1 MGAYDSVLN
10 SGFGVNQNQQ
20 KNFANAIRKM
30 ATAYKRVQTMDEVTK
45 LKIKWAEESH
55 KLEMASTIQAMTLKD
70 KQIEA
75 QRFELDQARAAAEK
89 EAGLTQ
95 LRGRTMTGFL
105 DAYVRPQQEGKAA
118 DPKVLQQYQESFAEL
133 YAKDPRTAAM
143 FGQTTVGFA
152 KSMMALP
159 DQDRA
164 AQMAV
169 LENQTKMLEQRKVL
183 AQTEQEEEKN
193 IDVAQKQSY
202 ELVQADMGLDT
213 ISEINTEADRRLTS
227 IKAEFSN
234 LQGQMAPLLQIVK
247 DEQLKEQMSSAYAML
262 RGGTTNL
269 GEAASGLQATATAIR
284 NNMGGAEQGKWDA
297 ILGQMDNLYR
307 EVNATE
313 DYRRIEMNK
322 SDRIKDLTHTMVNDA
337 MRPGG
342 ATGPR
347 MSSSEA
353 IRFTRD
359 NLQSIMRVSS
369 EVAQEADSKLAAF
382 DNPGAEDVQKV
393 YALVADSVSK
403 QRGIPEKARPLVMD
417 SIDKI
422 VKDKLFQMK
431 EEADRARIR
440 RASTEIRD

>member
-20 KNFANAIRKM
+20 KSFANAVRKM
-30 ATAYKRVQTMDEVTK
+30 ATAYKRVETMDQVTK

-55 KLEMASTIQAMTLKD
+55 KLEMASTIQSMALKD

-75 QRFELDQARAAAEK
+75 QKFEIDQARASAEK

-105 DAYVRPQQEGKAA
+105 DAYVRPQQAGKAA
-118 DPKVLQQYQESFAEL
+118 DPAILQQYQESFAEL
-133 YAKDPRTAAM
+133 YARDPRTAAM

-152 KSMMALP
+152 KSMLALP
-159 DQDRA
+159 DQDRE

-183 AQTEQEEEKN
+183 AVTEQEEEKN

-202 ELVQADMGLDT
+202 ELVQADMGMDT
-213 ISEINTEADRRLTS
+213 VEEINTEADRRLTTVRT
-227 IKAEFSN
+227 EFSN

-247 DEQLKEQMSSAYAML
+247 DEQLKKEMASAYTL
-262 RGGTTNL
+262 LQGGTGSV
-269 GEAASGLQATATAIR
+269 GEAALGLQATATAIR

-297 ILGQMDNLYR
+297 ILGQMDRLYR

-313 DYRRIEMNK
+313 DYRRLEMNK
-322 SDRIKDLTHTMVNDA
+322 SDRIKDLTHTMVNDS
-337 MRPGG
+337 MRVGG
-342 ATGPR
+342 STGLR

-353 IRFTRD
+353 IQFTRE
-359 NLQSIMRVSS
+359 NIQSIMRVSS
-369 EVAQEADSKLAAF
+369 EVAQQADDKLATF
-382 DNPGAEDVQKV
+382 ENPGPEDVQKV
-393 YALVADSVSK
+393 YALVADSISE
-403 QRGIPEKARPLVMD
+403 QRGIPKAARPLVMD

-422 VKDKLFQMK
+422 VRDKLRQMT
-431 EEADRARIR
+431 EEADRARVR